1 MSELARV
8 DLKPI
13 ENKLAI
19 LSKRAEAIEVTDQ
32 ESYALACSIVLEGR
46 NEVKAIGFVLDPGIQ
61 SAKEHL
67 EKLRNDKAAFVNRV
81 TPIVQV
87 AEQKAEAWKAEE
99 RRKAKQEEDR
109 INEQRRIE
117 AQRKAD
123 EERREEEKKAED
135 ARKWAEKELAK
146 KVKSGDVSK
155 AGAKKLLSDLARI
168 EAEKKEMA
176 AKQAQQTAAN
186 VQPVTVKPSVP
197 VVSGIKSRV
206 NWKFK
211 VTNADQVRGE
221 FLMPDEVAIGTAVRR
236 IKNKVEAQATI
247 GGIEVWSEEGI

>member
-19 LSKRAEAIEVTDQ
+19 LSKRAEAIVVIDQ
-32 ESYALACSIVLEGR
+32 ESYALACKIVLEGR

-123 EERREEEKKAED
+123 AERREAEVKAKADREQRERDLATARKKGEINKREQDRLAKQAAED
-135 ARKWAEKELAK
+135 ERKAK
-146 KVKSGDVSK
+146 
-155 AGAKKLLSDLARI
+155 DL
-168 EAEKKEMA
+168 A

-186 VQPVTVKPSVP
+186 VQPVKVKPSVP
-197 VVSGIKSRV
+197 VVSGIKARV

-211 VTNADQVRGE
+211 VINADKVRGE
-221 FLMPDEVAIGTAVRR
+221 FLMPNEVAIGAAVRD
-236 IKNKVEAQATI
+236 IKDKAKAEEAV
-247 GGIEVWSEEGI
+247 GGIEVWHEDSI